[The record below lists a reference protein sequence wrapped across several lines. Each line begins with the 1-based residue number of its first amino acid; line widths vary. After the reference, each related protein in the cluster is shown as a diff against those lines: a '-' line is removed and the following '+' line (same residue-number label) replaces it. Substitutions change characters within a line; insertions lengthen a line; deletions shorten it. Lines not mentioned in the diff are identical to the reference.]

1 MRDHA
6 SRVIAAQRS
15 QRSLAAGPAQ
25 YLIAAV
31 VTIEE
36 DIVACHGKA
45 ECRCAG
51 QEQQQQ
57 RVRCNGSQ
65 NGCGATATRRPDLR
79 GLFPEDGSDPRV
91 PRMIFRIHPRDPRVR
106 PILGKQTA
114 LKPDMRIP
122 GHGPK
127 KIGFFFFKKIG
138 WGSNCS
144 GVVNYV

>member
-57 RVRCNGSQ
+57 RRTFGGRQWSRGKGSRSPTMASKPTPTLPFLAPLKDEKSS
-65 NGCGATATRRPDLR
+65 CPPLSTHSAILSAIGAEPFT
-79 GLFPEDGSDPRV
+79 V
-91 PRMIFRIHPRDPRVR
+91 
-106 PILGKQTA
+106 
-114 LKPDMRIP
+114 
-122 GHGPK
+122 
-127 KIGFFFFKKIG
+127 
-138 WGSNCS
+138 
-144 GVVNYV
+144 

>member
-6 SRVIAAQRS
+6 SRVIAAQPS

-65 NGCGATATRRPDLR
+65 NGCGATATRRPDL
-79 GLFPEDGSDPRV
+79 
-91 PRMIFRIHPRDPRVR
+91 
-106 PILGKQTA
+106 
-114 LKPDMRIP
+114 KPDMRIP

-144 GVVNYV
+144 AVVNYV

>member
-65 NGCGATATRRPDLR
+65 NGCGATAQ
-79 GLFPEDGSDPRV
+79 RV
-91 PRMIFRIHPRDPRVR
+91 V
-106 PILGKQTA
+106 
-114 LKPDMRIP
+114 KPDM
-122 GHGPK
+122 GHGFRSRSEK
-127 KIGFFFFKKIG
+127 NWLFFFKKIG
-138 WGSNCS
+138 WGSHCKCKW
-144 GVVNYV
+144 